1 MLQVEKEF
9 YMNNQEE
16 KAQIHLS
23 SQETREDLN
32 EQELASTTGG
42 AKPAMPLAKLR
53 RSFSESD
60 LDRLRNA
67 PSPTGSPASSSGRSS
82 THSSSSQVRPVSAR
96 RMVQAGGQLTLRGL

>member
-1 MLQVEKEF
+1 
-9 YMNNQEE
+9 MNNQEE

-32 EQELASTTGG
+32 EQQLASTTGG

-60 LDRLRNA
+60 LGRLRNA
-67 PSPTGSPASSSGRSS
+67 PSPAASPISSSSS
-82 THSSSSQVRPVSAR
+82 THSPTSQVQPVSAR
-96 RMVQAGGQLTLRGL
+96 RMRQVERQGGLVVYR